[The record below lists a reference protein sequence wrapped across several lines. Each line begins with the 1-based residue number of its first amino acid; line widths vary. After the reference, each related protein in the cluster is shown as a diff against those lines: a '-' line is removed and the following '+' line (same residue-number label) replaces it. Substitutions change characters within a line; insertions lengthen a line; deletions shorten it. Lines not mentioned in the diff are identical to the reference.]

1 MASLSLPA
9 GYSKD
14 IRVATQPGQAAPV
27 VRTLSFSQQTAPAP
41 LAASISRIPTRVQ
54 RASSFHTGAPDPPAH
69 PSVYTAPGPA
79 GRRTIHPAAVY
90 PAASHGFVAP
100 GFGRQTSTPV
110 TVPVTQPFGRQTST
124 PATVTQPFG
133 RQTSTPATVTHA
145 FGRQASTPAPVPL
158 QQAVP
163 APVYRRYTSFTLPP
177 GVGLAATAFHTQ
189 PLTQSQDQPSQ
200 DEFDVAELQP
210 EVVAAVD
217 AQILEQSIAEDVEP
231 TVLGLGAAMEMPSK
245 ALPQPEPQPDA
256 TAQLLEAI
264 EELEQ
269 QEDKADRAFKQCLPV
284 WLVLRK
290 WLPAPLRRL
299 MRLQGSSVGLE
310 PAKKEFILDA
320 DTAAPRPH
328 EESLE
333 KQGQGRM

>member
-1 MASLSLPA
+1 MASVSLPA

-41 LAASISRIPTRVQ
+41 QAASISRIPTRVQ
-54 RASSFHTGAPDPPAH
+54 RAASFHTGAPAPPAH
-69 PSVYTAPGPA
+69 PSVYTAPGSA
-79 GRRTIHPAAVY
+79 GRRTIHPATVY

-145 FGRQASTPAPVPL
+145 FGRQTSTPAPVPL

-177 GVGLAATAFHTQ
+177 GVGLAAAARAATAFHTQ

-231 TVLGLGAAMEMPSK
+231 TEDATVQVEEQQ
-245 ALPQPEPQPDA
+245 QPEVAA
-256 TAQLLEAI
+256 TVEA
-264 EELEQ
+264 ETLKETDVEVEEQ
-269 QEDKADRAFKQCLPV
+269 QQPEVAATVEAETLKQTDVFVFNFGYAKEVHRVSPTQVEEQQQPEVAATVEAETLKETDV
-284 WLVLRK
+284 E
-290 WLPAPLRRL
+290 APQL
-299 MRLQGSSVGLE
+299 
-310 PAKKEFILDA
+310 
-320 DTAAPRPH
+320 
-328 EESLE
+328 
-333 KQGQGRM
+333 